1 MFMQNSNSA
10 DYRTGAGVYADLLLD
25 YTFKKAF
32 NPEGQTKV
40 CLIALLNA
48 ILEGEMEDP
57 IRDVRSRDKELAFGS
72 NENRR
77 TIFDLYC
84 DDTRG
89 RRFIVEVQLAKLE
102 HSLGRAVFYSAQSV
116 IEQGRHGKDFD
127 YAIEPVITVVLMD
140 FEAFPEDRRHLRHG
154 SIRERTGSQ
163 LTDLLH
169 FSFVELPKFD
179 KKENELE
186 TELDYALYALRHIKE
201 LRRMPES
208 YSGSP
213 FELLFHISEVAK
225 LSKEEQR
232 MIDLA
237 QKAKWDDFATHKY
250 AHDSGYKEGL
260 DRGALNAKKSIARAM
275 LKAGDSPQK
284 VACISGLSEE
294 EIREL

>member
-1 MFMQNSNSA
+1 MQNSNSD

-32 NPEGQTKV
+32 SPEGQTKA

-48 ILEGEMEDP
+48 ILEGEMDSP
-57 IRDVRSRDKELAFGS
+57 IRDVRSRDKELSFGS

-84 DDTRG
+84 EDTRG

-102 HSLGRAVFYSAQSV
+102 HILGRAVFYSAQSV

-163 LTDLLH
+163 RTDLRH
-169 FSFVELPKFD
+169 FSVAELAKFD
-179 KKENELE
+179 KEGIEIQTAPDQEHDRKLQREPIRAQ
-186 TELDYALYALRHIKE
+186 DSHLR
-201 LRRMPES
+201 S
-208 YSGSP
+208 S
-213 FELLFHISEVAK
+213 
-225 LSKEEQR
+225 
-232 MIDLA
+232 
-237 QKAKWDDFATHKY
+237 
-250 AHDSGYKEGL
+250 
-260 DRGALNAKKSIARAM
+260 
-275 LKAGDSPQK
+275 
-284 VACISGLSEE
+284 
-294 EIREL
+294 